1 MTESTLLEISK
12 LEKTFP
18 GVRALKGVNLKVRPG
33 EVHALMGENGAGKST
48 LIKVLTGIYPKTS
61 GSINFDGEEINV
73 TTPTEA
79 VDKGIST
86 IYQELN
92 LVPFQTVYEN
102 LYLGREIKNKFGMLD
117 RPRMIE
123 ASRQTLQELGLE
135 IDVTKSLGYYST
147 AIQQM
152 VAIARA
158 ISVQAKL
165 VIMDEP
171 TSSLDAK
178 EVEVLFRII
187 RKLKTKGIAIIF
199 ISHRLDEI
207 FEICDR
213 LTVFKDGEYVGEYK
227 VDDLTQLE
235 LISLMIG
242 KEGVKLER
250 KKRGYKFEKAPELT
264 KMSHIQQG
272 MRLNGI
278 DIDIKEGEVLGL
290 AGLLGSGRTEL
301 ARILFGENKPDKG
314 EIFWWGE
321 KVLFKSPRDAI
332 KKGIGFCTEDR
343 KVEGILPQLS
353 VKENMTIALL
363 PKISKFGIVSRK
375 KQDEIVTEYIEKLK
389 IKTPHAD
396 QAIKNLSGGN
406 QQKVLL
412 ARWLCMNP
420 KLVIMDEPTRGID
433 VGAKSEI
440 EELIQ
445 ELATRKISVL
455 MISSELAELERNCD
469 RVVVMREGKKVGEL
483 VGDEIS
489 DKMIMEKIADGKG
502 ND

>member
-1 MTESTLLEISK
+1 MTESNLLEISK

-18 GVRALKGVNLKVRPG
+18 GVRALKGVNLRVRPG

-61 GSINFDGEEINV
+61 GNINFDGEEINV
-73 TTPTEA
+73 ASPTEA

-117 RPRMIE
+117 RPKMIE

-135 IDVTKSLGYYST
+135 IDVTKPLGYYST

-171 TSSLDAK
+171 TSSLDTK
-178 EVEVLFRII
+178 EVEVLFKII
-187 RKLKTKGIAIIF
+187 RKLKTKGISIIF

-213 LTVFKDGEYVGEYK
+213 LTVFKDGEYVGEYN
-227 VDDLTQLE
+227 VDELTQLE

-250 KKRGYKFEKAPELT
+250 KKHGYEFEKAPELT
-264 KMSHIQQG
+264 KMSQIQQG

-278 DIDIKEGEVLGL
+278 DIDIKQGEILGL

-301 ARILFGENKPDKG
+301 ARILFGENKPDNG